1 MLTRFAYIVL
11 LMIFAPCLS
20 SASTYYC
27 RFYKVSDSFQAI
39 LSFKENLAD
48 TTLSS
53 KSNKKP
59 VQDDKTKIKEVTKAK
74 KQPKPEKV
82 EPADNN
88 GAPAVKQ
95 RPKRQRRPE
104 GLERPPEIP
113 RRSGS

>member
-20 SASTYYC
+20 SAGTFYY
-27 RFYKVSDSFQAI
+27 RFYKVPDDFQAI
-39 LSFKENLAD
+39 LTFKENLTD

-59 VQDDKTKIKEVTKAK
+59 GQDDKTKIKEVTKAK
-74 KQPKPEKV
+74 KQPKPEKL
-82 EPADNN
+82 EPLDNTR
-88 GAPAVKQ
+88 APAAKQ

-104 GLERPPEIP
+104 GLDRPPEIP

>member
-1 MLTRFAYIVL
+1 MLKRFAYIVL

-20 SASTYYC
+20 SAGTVYC
-27 RFYKVSDSFQAI
+27 RFYKVSGTFQAV

-82 EPADNN
+82 EPVDNT
-88 GAPAVKQ
+88 GAPAAKQ

-104 GLERPPEIP
+104 GLDRPPEIP
-113 RRSGS
+113 RRSGG